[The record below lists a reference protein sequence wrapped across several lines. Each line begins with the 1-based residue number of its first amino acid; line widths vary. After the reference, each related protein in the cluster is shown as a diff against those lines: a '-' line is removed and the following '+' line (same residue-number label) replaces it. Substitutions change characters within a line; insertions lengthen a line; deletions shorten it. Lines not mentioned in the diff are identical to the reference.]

1 MRQQCPA
8 MPASLVS
15 GADGGA
21 PFRNST
27 RARRF
32 GLVGSERAAER
43 SEARLATGRARSWFR
58 SAAAWRDRGRR
69 LRRRLGRWCG
79 AVPRRRG
86 QGGKPAAGCRPVA
99 GRRLDSGGRAASRP
113 SRFGSESLLPNR
125 PREAGA
131 PPAAPGRSVCRTW
144 RAGCVRAAGGEA
156 SGGGELDET
165 GAAQTGKTRR
175 RSGGPRTAL
184 GVRNNKPYG
193 HGHCHGHDWSL
204 QAAVSQ
210 TECCLRGNHLRASK
224 AQ

>member
-1 MRQQCPA
+1 MLPKA
-8 MPASLVS
+8 
-15 GADGGA
+15 
-21 PFRNST
+21 ST
-27 RARRF
+27 RCL
-32 GLVGSERAAER
+32 G
-43 SEARLATGRARSWFR
+43 RLRKTAC
-58 SAAAWRDRGRR
+58 
-69 LRRRLGRWCG
+69 RRRLQYPQW
-79 AVPRRRG
+79 ARRG
-86 QGGKPAAGCRPVA
+86 LTPAPTPWPGARGFAKKAGTGRKAGSRKPACGRPPTRQRLL
-99 GRRLDSGGRAASRP
+99 RRFASELLLVRVTA
-113 SRFGSESLLPNR
+113 SESP
-125 PREAGA
+125 PRSRDPAGGA
-131 PPAAPGRSVCRTW
+131 GPHSGSG
-144 RAGCVRAAGGEA
+144 RAGCALQGSVAGGERAAGGEA